1 MAILEFFLEFSK
13 PIKVRN
19 YFSNGVDI
27 ETLRRALTAK
37 EVAGPLCD
45 IIQMLLCALFN
56 LQEEEAEEYNDRKY
70 NYGNNGNTF
79 IDCNM

>member
-1 MAILEFFLEFSK
+1 MGILEFLLEFSK
-13 PIKVRN
+13 PIKIRN

-45 IIQMLLCALFN
+45 IIQMLLCAVFS

-70 NYGNNGNTF
+70 SYGTNGNVLF
-79 IDCNM
+79 NMR